1 MLFTTNPL
9 YGHLYPMLPLMNA
22 ARQAGHEVIVATGAD
37 FAGEVSRH
45 GFPVWVVGPTAPQVH
60 AAAAAADEPPPADEI
75 QGMVRAGMNLF
86 GRPGIARARDLTP
99 LAASTQ
105 PDVVVHELTEA
116 AGWQAAAVSGALDVI
131 HGFGTH
137 IPNLIEAMQI
147 VLSAVRSELGST
159 DRSLHLTDVPYV
171 DPCPPLLQPPGGVPF
186 RNVLPLRPEMGIVH
200 PGEQLPEAMRDLP
213 YQKTIYLTFGTAFN
227 VPQVLAQAIDA
238 VRDLQVNAIVTTGPG
253 VDPASFDPVPPHLA
267 IAQFVPQTLIM
278 KRCAAVVSH
287 TGSGTMLGALAE
299 GLPQVCLPM
308 GADQFSNAAQ
318 IARTRAGIVVPPDGR
333 TPQTIRSAI
342 EQVLADPG
350 YAAGARVLQADIA
363 AMPSAADV
371 VNDITGLAAA
381 KGDAIKKA

>member
-22 ARQAGHEVIVATGAD
+22 ARQAGHEVIVATGPD
-37 FAGEVSRH
+37 FAAEVSRH
-45 GFPVWVVGPTAPQVH
+45 GFPIWAVGPTAPQVNAD
-60 AAAAAADEPPPADEI
+60 AARADESPPADEI
-75 QGMVRAGMNLF
+75 QGMVRAGMDFF

-99 LAASTQ
+99 RAANSE

-137 IPNLIEAMQI
+137 IPYLLEAMQI
-147 VLSAVRSELGST
+147 VLGAVRSELGSS
-159 DRSLHLTDVPYV
+159 DRSLSLTDVPYV

-186 RNVLPLRPEMGIVH
+186 RNVLPLRPEMGVVH

-213 YQKTIYLTFGTAFN
+213 YEKTIYLTFGTAFN

-238 VRDLQVNAIVTTGPG
+238 VRDLQANAIVTTGPG
-253 VDPASFDPVPPHLA
+253 IDPASFDPVPPHIA
-267 IAQFVPQTLIM
+267 IERFVPQALIM

-318 IARTRAGIVVPPDGR
+318 IARTGAGIVVPPDAR
-333 TPQTIRSAI
+333 TPQTIRAAI
-342 EQVLADPG
+342 DQVLADPA

-371 VNDITGLAAA
+371 VNDLAGLAAA
-381 KGDAIKKA
+381 EN